1 MRANLHDAH
10 RRRNACARSI
20 RAPDLRA
27 AVYPIRARCAPIR
40 AEVVAGARVT
50 TRIARV
56 TIPPP
61 EAHMR
66 APLLC
71 LCTTSALLGAGP
83 TAARAPACAAPGDTV
98 DVPTGSSLVSGEHM
112 SAFTTHLT
120 VTRVGADGAA
130 AAAPQQEGT
139 NTISLADSGGVRL
152 VRVRSLARVT
162 TPNGPA
168 DVVTDFAFDRRTL
181 ALRDMH
187 QTSPR
192 GEMRLRAEAGAVE
205 VTMPTPAGPKSARLA
220 LSGPAFYGPWSDFAV
235 EELPRTL
242 GTTYRL
248 RLWQPAP
255 GPDGPALREETHL
268 YTFVAREDVVV
279 FGRTYARAWVAEDRA
294 PDGKLLG
301 RMWVVDGPPK
311 LVRWAILNPDG
322 GTTRIDQEVAREP

>member
-1 MRANLHDAH
+1 
-10 RRRNACARSI
+10 
-20 RAPDLRA
+20 
-27 AVYPIRARCAPIR
+27 
-40 AEVVAGARVT
+40 
-50 TRIARV
+50 
-56 TIPPP
+56 
-61 EAHMR
+61 MR

-83 TAARAPACAAPGDTV
+83 TAARAPLCAAPADTV
-98 DVPTGSSLVSGEHM
+98 DVPTGSPLVSGEHM
-112 SAFTTHLT
+112 TAFTTHLT
-120 VTRVGADGAA
+120 VTPVGADGAA
-130 AAAPQQEGT
+130 GAPRQEGT
-139 NTISLADSGGVRL
+139 NTITLADSGGVRL
-152 VRVRSLARVT
+152 VRVRSLSHVT

-192 GEMRLRAEAGAVE
+192 GEMRLRADADAVE
-205 VTMPTPAGPKSARLA
+205 VTVPTPAGAKSARLA

-279 FGRTYARAWVAEDRA
+279 FGRTHARAWVAEDRGA
-294 PDGKLLG
+294 DGKLLG

-311 LVRWAILNPDG
+311 LVRWTILNPDG
-322 GTTRIDQEVAREP
+322 SSTRIDQEVASAP